1 MKLYDISLT
10 IAEDLPVWPGDPKI
24 ELKKISQIDNGEE
37 ANVTHLSACVHIG
50 THVDAPDHFLGN
62 GETVENL
69 SLDLLVGPA
78 LVVEVPVEGQ
88 ITAMDLQSI
97 TIPEGTKRLL
107 IKTAN
112 SQIWAEGLKEFKEDF
127 IAIEADAAEYLV
139 NQGVEVVGVDYLSVA
154 PFADP
159 APTHQILLKAGTLII
174 EGLNLSE
181 IVPGEYT
188 LYCLPLKIKGSDGA
202 PARVLLQKDRSIPV
216 FSSLNKISYI
226 MK

>member
-24 ELKKISQIDNGEE
+24 ELKKISQIDDGEE

-88 ITAMDLQSI
+88 ITARDLQSI

-181 IVPGEYT
+181 LVPGEYT

-202 PARVLLQKDRSIPV
+202 PARVLLQKD
-216 FSSLNKISYI
+216 
-226 MK
+226 